1 MMKGEHRRLPMDRQ
15 LKEREV
21 MEIRGCGRTKLW
33 QDVRAGL
40 FPAPVYDGPR
50 TKRWFESEVAAHQ
63 EALKATRDAKV

>member
-1 MMKGEHRRLPMDRQ
+1 MDRQ

-40 FPAPVYDGPR
+40 FPAPVYDGA
-50 TKRWFESEVAAHQ
+50 E
-63 EALKATRDAKV
+63 D